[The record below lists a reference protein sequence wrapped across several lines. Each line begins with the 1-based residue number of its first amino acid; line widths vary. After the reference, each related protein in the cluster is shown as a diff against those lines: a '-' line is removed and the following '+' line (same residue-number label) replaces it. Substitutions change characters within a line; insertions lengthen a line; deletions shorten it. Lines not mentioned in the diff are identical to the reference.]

1 MMENNK
7 QMQVFITF
15 SKTDASGKRTRE
27 SVSAKQLARRLESSG
42 VRVFLKQNFEG
53 QPSAEEEQAI
63 EDAQILVLVAGK
75 TDGRIAPEVRADYD
89 AFLAAARAGKKTTG
103 WRVVTYLLDIER
115 SDLPAA
121 LSEHYSFS
129 RFETDRLV
137 DWVIEKINQQPAR
150 NCVSDAEEEEP
161 QFAPEYYEEDALF
174 DEDDY
179 DVASVFVNAE
189 PKPESAPDAASDDDD
204 WEVFVREA
212 KEGAARQSQRMRR
225 AADDGSMTMQ
235 EACGEA
241 VDVPNAA
248 PVIPP
253 VPPMPSMPS
262 VAKNAPVKV
271 RPQKINKADFSVVA
285 PEKVKPGS
293 SGLVDVLMYTKGQRA
308 IVQRVIEQSK
318 EKATEAA
325 RSAASVSVRQG
336 SEVTVV
342 ISSEDAVIS
351 ENSETLVWNG
361 DALDFSFRFSV
372 PEDYKKKQLDF
383 SCHSLFDGIHIS
395 RLYFSVPINA
405 AKSVP
410 IRFVRK
416 DSKRAFVSYSH
427 KDKQRVV
434 DQLTA
439 IQSVAPKLRFWMD
452 SQSMSAGDLW
462 RPSIKAAIKAADV
475 FLLFWS
481 RSSKESSEVRQEW
494 EYALKLEQGR
504 KRGKNGARFISP
516 VPLDNPRDCPPPE
529 ELSDLHFGDPSFDA
543 DVEHIEEVNFVV
555 GKRGRRG
562 NIQFI

>member
-137 DWVIEKINQQPAR
+137 DWVKEKLEKEPAKA
-150 NCVSDAEEEEP
+150 CVSDAEEEEAGSFSMESVP
-161 QFAPEYYEEDALF
+161 ESMSESAPE
-174 DEDDY
+174 
-179 DVASVFVNAE
+179 
-189 PKPESAPDAASDDDD
+189 ESAPDAVSDDDD

-225 AADDGSMTMQ
+225 AADDSSMMT
-235 EACGEA
+235 EEVCGEA
-241 VDVPNAA
+241 ADVPNAA

-253 VPPMPSMPS
+253 VPPLPSMPS
-262 VAKNAPVKV
+262 VAKKAPVKV

-308 IVQRVIEQSK
+308 IVQRVIGQSK

-383 SCHSLFDGIHIS
+383 SCRILFDGIHIS

-405 AKSVP
+405 AKSAP

-452 SQSMSAGDLW
+452 SQSMSAGDRW
-462 RPSIKAAIKAADV
+462 RPAIKAAIKAGETV
-475 FLLFWS
+475 P
-481 RSSKESSEVRQEW
+481 
-494 EYALKLEQGR
+494 
-504 KRGKNGARFISP
+504 GAEIVQKQTMS
-516 VPLDNPRDCPPPE
+516 V
-529 ELSDLHFGDPSFDA
+529 
-543 DVEHIEEVNFVV
+543 
-555 GKRGRRG
+555 K
-562 NIQFI
+562 

>member
-1 MMENNK
+1 M
-7 QMQVFITF
+7 
-15 SKTDASGKRTRE
+15 
-27 SVSAKQLARRLESSG
+27 
-42 VRVFLKQNFEG
+42 
-53 QPSAEEEQAI
+53 
-63 EDAQILVLVAGK
+63 
-75 TDGRIAPEVRADYD
+75 
-89 AFLAAARAGKKTTG
+89 
-103 WRVVTYLLDIER
+103 VTYLLDIER

-137 DWVIEKINQQPAR
+137 DWVIEKINQKPAR
-150 NCVSDAEEEEP
+150 NCVSDAEEEEGY
-161 QFAPEYYEEDALF
+161 APECAEESAYS
-174 DEDDY
+174 DENEIDIN
-179 DVASVFVNAE
+179 SVITPE
-189 PKPESAPDAASDDDD
+189 ESAPDASSDDD

-212 KEGAARQSQRMRR
+212 REGAARHSQRMRR
-225 AADDGSMTMQ
+225 AADEGDMTVQ
-235 EACGEA
+235 EACGEEPG
-241 VDVPNAA
+241 VPDAA
-248 PVIPP
+248 PDM
-253 VPPMPSMPS
+253 PPMPMPS
-262 VAKNAPVKV
+262 VPVGTKKAPVRV
-271 RPQKINKADFSVVA
+271 RPQKINKVDFSVVA

-308 IVQRVIEQSK
+308 IVQRVIGQSK

-383 SCHSLFDGIHIS
+383 SCRILFDGIHIS

-405 AKSVP
+405 AKSAP

-494 EYALKLEQGR
+494 EYALKLEQGK

-516 VPLDNPRDCPPPE
+516 VPLDNPRDCPPPP
-529 ELSDLHFGDPSFDA
+529 ELDDLHFGDPSFDA
-543 DVEHIEEVNFVV
+543 EVEHIEDVNFVV

-562 NIQFI
+562 NIQFF

>member
-1 MMENNK
+1 MENNK

-42 VRVFLKQNFEG
+42 VRVFLKQTFEG
-53 QPSAEEEQAI
+53 QPSAEEEQALV
-63 EDAQILVLVAGK
+63 DAQILVLVAGK
-75 TDGRIAPEVRADYD
+75 TDGRIAPEVRADYE
-89 AFLAAARAGKKTTG
+89 AFLAAAREGKKTG

-137 DWVIEKINQQPAR
+137 DWVKEKLEKEPAKA
-150 NCVSDAEEEEP
+150 CVSDAEEEESSLSMESV
-161 QFAPEYYEEDALF
+161 PE
-174 DEDDY
+174 
-179 DVASVFVNAE
+179 SMS
-189 PKPESAPDAASDDDD
+189 ESAPEESAPEASSDDDD

-225 AADDGSMTMQ
+225 AADDSSMMT
-235 EACGEA
+235 EEVCGEA
-241 VDVPNAA
+241 ADVPNAA

-253 VPPMPSMPS
+253 LPSMPS
-262 VAKNAPVKV
+262 VAKKAPVKV
-271 RPQKINKADFSVVA
+271 RPQKINKVDFSVVA

-308 IVQRVIEQSK
+308 IVQRVIGQSK

-383 SCHSLFDGIHIS
+383 SCRILFDGIHIS

-516 VPLDNPRDCPPPE
+516 VPLDNPKDCPPPE

-562 NIQFI
+562 NIQFF

>member
-42 VRVFLKQNFEG
+42 VRVFLKQTFEG
-53 QPSAEEEQAI
+53 QPSAEEEKAL

-89 AFLAAARAGKKTTG
+89 AFLAAVRAGKKTTG

-129 RFETDRLV
+129 RFETDGLV
-137 DWVIEKINQQPAR
+137 DWVKEKLEKEPAK
-150 NCVSDAEEEEP
+150 NCISDTEKEEAGSFSMESV
-161 QFAPEYYEEDALF
+161 PEF
-174 DEDDY
+174 M
-179 DVASVFVNAE
+179 
-189 PKPESAPDAASDDDD
+189 PESAPESAPEAASDDDD

-225 AADDGSMTMQ
+225 AADDSSMMME

-241 VDVPNAA
+241 ANVPNAA

-253 VPPMPSMPS
+253 VMPPMPSMPS
-262 VAKNAPVKV
+262 VAKKAPVKV
-271 RPQKINKADFSVVA
+271 KPQKINKADFSVVA

-383 SCHSLFDGIHIS
+383 SCHILFDGIHIS

-481 RSSKESSEVRQEW
+481 RSSKESSEVRKEW

-516 VPLDNPRDCPPPE
+516 VPLDNPRDCPPPP
-529 ELSDLHFGDPSFDA
+529 ELDDLHFGDPSFDA
-543 DVEHIEEVNFVV
+543 EVEHIEEVNFVV
-555 GKRGRRG
+555 GKRCRRG
-562 NIQFI
+562 NIEFF

>member
-42 VRVFLKQNFEG
+42 VRVFLKQTFEG
-53 QPSAEEEQAI
+53 QPSVEEEQALV
-63 EDAQILVLVAGK
+63 DAQILVLVAGK
-75 TDGRIAPEVRADYD
+75 TDGRIAPEVRADYE
-89 AFLAAARAGKKTTG
+89 AFLAAAREGKKTG

-137 DWVIEKINQQPAR
+137 DWVKEKLEKEPAKA
-150 NCVSDAEEEEP
+150 CVSDAEEEESSLSMESV
-161 QFAPEYYEEDALF
+161 PE
-174 DEDDY
+174 
-179 DVASVFVNAE
+179 SMS
-189 PKPESAPDAASDDDD
+189 ESAPEESAPEASSDDDD

-225 AADDGSMTMQ
+225 AADDSSMMT
-235 EACGEA
+235 EEVCGEA
-241 VDVPNAA
+241 ADVPNAA

-253 VPPMPSMPS
+253 LPSMPS
-262 VAKNAPVKV
+262 VAKKAPVKV
-271 RPQKINKADFSVVA
+271 RPQKINKVDFSVVA

-308 IVQRVIEQSK
+308 IVQRVIGQSK

-383 SCHSLFDGIHIS
+383 SCRILFDGIHIS

-543 DVEHIEEVNFVV
+543 EVEHIEDVNFVV

-562 NIQFI
+562 NIQFF